1 MYVRCVW
8 KWKSTQVE
16 AHTDRQAFSQL
27 ASQKN
32 KTTTVWCGGKR
43 EQSKEYIE
51 TGRERRERE
60 SVYRGSVI
68 MLIVRM
74 ELVDV

>member
-1 MYVRCVW
+1 MVW
-8 KWKSTQVE
+8 WKE
-16 AHTDRQAFSQL
+16 
-27 ASQKN
+27 
-32 KTTTVWCGGKR
+32 R